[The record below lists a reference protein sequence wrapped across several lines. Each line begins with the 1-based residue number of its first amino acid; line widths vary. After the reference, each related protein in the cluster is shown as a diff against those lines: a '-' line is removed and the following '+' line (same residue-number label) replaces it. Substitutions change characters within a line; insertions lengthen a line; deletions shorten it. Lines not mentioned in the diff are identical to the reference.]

1 MGRVCTVAVLRRRIP
16 PVSVA
21 WRRRAARRKNTRQGD
36 AGEVMTGTTQV
47 ERLGAFAANAS
58 FDQLSAAAIE
68 ALKLRV
74 LDSLGTALG
83 ALDAKLVALVRRQVE
98 DFGGAPHCSLIG
110 GGRSAPDRAALLQRR
125 AGALPRLQRLVPR
138 AWRDLPP
145 ERQPGA
151 GAGRVRV
158 RARRTAAISSPRWRS
173 PTRCSAACPRRRRC
187 ERGASTTSRRAPTRS
202 PRACPGRSGSTPR
215 GRPTRSRSPGR
226 R

>member
-1 MGRVCTVAVLRRRIP
+1 M
-16 PVSVA
+16 SVA

-110 GGRSAPDRAALLQRR
+110 GGRSAPDRAALLN
-125 AGALPRLQRLVPR
+125 GALVRYLDFNDAYLAPG
-138 AWRDLPP
+138 RDLPP

-158 RARRTAAISSPRWRS
+158 RGRWR
-173 PTRCSAACPRRRRC
+173 P
-187 ERGASTTSRRAPTRS
+187 
-202 PRACPGRSGSTPR
+202 
-215 GRPTRSRSPGR
+215 
-226 R
+226 